1 VRICNEISEDL
12 VFSMF
17 GLHDLA
23 IKLILI
29 HDEKIFGFL
38 LSFSVCMCLRNNIF
52 ERRNF
57 FVKKI
62 VASLSLQDHNK
73 HTSTCDSVVTIS
85 VIFLST

>member
-1 VRICNEISEDL
+1 MRICNEISEDL

-38 LSFSVCMCLRNNIF
+38 LSFSVCACAFVITSLR
-52 ERRNF
+52 EE
-57 FVKKI
+57 
-62 VASLSLQDHNK
+62 
-73 HTSTCDSVVTIS
+73 
-85 VIFLST
+85 IFL